1 MFLTMG
7 CEYLCLYG
15 KFKRAQMYRT
25 YATCRN
31 VRNIQSIFHTVRLF
45 GKLENCKNNS
55 RNMRY
60 IERGGGR
67 QQERDRAVNGFM
79 TSCPSIIIIRFDDT
93 VRALVSRVCRSHV
106 LDYHQIAYL
115 SICMYRDAGN
125 SHNQDRG

>member
-1 MFLTMG
+1 MG

-31 VRNIQSIFHTVRLF
+31 VRNIQNIFHTVRLF

-60 IERGGGR
+60 IERGGGGGSKR
-67 QQERDRAVNGFM
+67 E
-79 TSCPSIIIIRFDDT
+79 IELLT
-93 VRALVSRVCRSHV
+93 VS
-106 LDYHQIAYL
+106 
-115 SICMYRDAGN
+115 
-125 SHNQDRG
+125 

>member
-1 MFLTMG
+1 MG
-7 CEYLCLYG
+7 NLNEHKCTERMQRAEMYEISKVSFILLGYLESW
-15 KFKRAQMYRT
+15 KIVKITRVTRDIYR
-25 YATCRN
+25 
-31 VRNIQSIFHTVRLF
+31 
-45 GKLENCKNNS
+45 E
-55 RNMRY
+55 
-60 IERGGGR
+60 GGG

>member
-1 MFLTMG
+1 MG

>member
-1 MFLTMG
+1 MG

-31 VRNIQSIFHTVRLF
+31 VRNIQNIFHTVRLF